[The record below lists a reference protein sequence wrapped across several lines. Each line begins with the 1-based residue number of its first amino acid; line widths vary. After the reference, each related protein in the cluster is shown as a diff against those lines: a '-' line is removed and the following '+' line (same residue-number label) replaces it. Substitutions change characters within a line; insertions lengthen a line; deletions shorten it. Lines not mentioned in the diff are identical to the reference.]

1 MSLIPATILTG
12 FLGSGKTTL
21 LKRLLSEAHGQKI
34 AVIENEFG
42 EENIDNDILVTDS
55 KEQIVQMNNGC
66 ICCTIREDLR
76 ETLQLLAAKRRKG
89 LLDFDRIVIETT
101 GLADPGPVAQ
111 TFFMDEEIAETYSS
125 TTARR
130 RVARWGLRTRS
141 SCPRPSWSAR
151 KKPMR

>member
-1 MSLIPATILTG
+1 MSLIPVTILTG

-42 EENIDNDILVTDS
+42 EENIDNDILVTNTP
-55 KEQIVQMNNGC
+55 EQIVQMSNGC

-89 LLDFDRIVIETT
+89 LLDFECV
-101 GLADPGPVAQ
+101 
-111 TFFMDEEIAETYSS
+111 
-125 TTARR
+125 
-130 RVARWGLRTRS
+130 
-141 SCPRPSWSAR
+141 
-151 KKPMR
+151 